1 MNIQSI
7 GSKLT
12 FWYTGLLT
20 LTFLLAGSVTYGLLV
35 YSLSRDMDYALN
47 GIGSIMAD
55 KVRAE
60 GSSFYPSEV
69 DDLFRRFFGFSPLE
83 HHFDILDPRRQLER
97 EQQDS
102 PSADFPISAQA
113 LERATRGESHFETV
127 MIDKLA
133 PVRVLTVPVIDS
145 GRLVNLVR
153 VGMSLENMYK
163 TRHRFLLIMA
173 AVFPLGLI
181 LAGGGGWLLAR
192 RALRPVDR
200 MTQTAKKIS
209 GEHLSRRLQESGN
222 NDELDRLAL
231 TLNDMLDRLHGAID
245 QMRRFSADAS
255 HELQTPLT
263 ILKGEMEVAL
273 LKTRSPV
280 EYQQVLASGLEEIDR
295 INHLVE
301 GLLLLA
307 RADSGMLRL
316 DLQLIDLHELLENTL
331 LQLTPLAN
339 NRSLRFTFKPCG
351 PVSVR
356 GDGEHL
362 RRVFLNLLTN
372 AIKHSPHGEVIEI
385 RLWQEEK
392 RAVIQIADSGIGI
405 PENEQELIFNR
416 FHRLSESRSAAAK
429 EGVGLGLSIALSIV
443 EAHGGT
449 IHVESNRGLG
459 TTFSVHLPAILL
471 ES

>member
-1 MNIQSI
+1 MSIRSI

-20 LTFLLAGSVTYGLLV
+20 LTFLLAGSMTYGLLV
-35 YSLSRDMDYALN
+35 YSLARDMDYALN
-47 GIGSIMAD
+47 SIGRIMAD
-55 KVRAE
+55 KVRSE
-60 GSSFYPSEV
+60 GNSLYPSEV
-69 DDLFRRFFGFSPLE
+69 DELFRRFFGFSPLE
-83 HHFDILDPRRQLER
+83 HHFDILDPRRR
-97 EQQDS
+97 FDQDQRGS
-102 PSADFPISAQA
+102 GSAEFPISAQA
-113 LERATRGESHFETV
+113 LERAMRGESSFETLI
-127 MIDKLA
+127 IDGPA
-133 PVRVLTVPVIDS
+133 PIRVLTVPVLDS

-163 TRHRFLLIMA
+163 TRRRFLYIMA

-181 LAGGGGWLLAR
+181 LAGGGGWILAR
-192 RALRPVDR
+192 RALRPVDQ
-200 MTQTAKKIS
+200 MTQTAQKIS
-209 GEHLSRRLQESGN
+209 AEHLSQRLHESGN
-222 NDELDRLAL
+222 NDELDRLAR

-273 LKTRSPV
+273 LRTRTPG
-280 EYQQVLASGLEEIDR
+280 EYQEVLVSGLEEIER

-316 DLQLIDLHELLENTL
+316 DLQLIDLNQLLKKTI
-331 LQLTPLAN
+331 LQLSPMASS
-339 NRSLRFTFKPCG
+339 RSLRFRFRPSG
-351 PVSVR
+351 SVSVR
-356 GDGEHL
+356 GDSEHL

-372 AIKHSPHGEVIEI
+372 AIKHSPAGEVIEV
-385 RLWQEEK
+385 RLFREESW
-392 RAVIQIADSGIGI
+392 AVAAVADSGVGI
-405 PENEQELIFNR
+405 PDDEQQLVFNR
-416 FHRLSESRSAAAK
+416 FHRLSASRSAAAE

-449 IHVESNRGLG
+449 IQLKSTPGIG
-459 TTFSVHLPAILL
+459 STFSVRLPAALP
-471 ES
+471 

>member
-1 MNIQSI
+1 MSIQSI
-7 GSKLT
+7 GSRLT

-20 LTFLLAGSVTYGLLV
+20 LTFLLAGSMTYGLLV

-47 GIGSIMAD
+47 SIGSIMAA
-55 KVRAE
+55 KVRSE
-60 GSSFYPSEV
+60 GNSFYPSEV

-83 HHFDILDPRRQLER
+83 RHFDILDPRRRFQR

-102 PSADFPISAQA
+102 LSADSPISSQA

-127 MIDKLA
+127 TIDERD

-145 GRLVNLVR
+145 GRLVNLIR

-192 RALRPVDR
+192 RALRPVDS

-209 GEHLSRRLQESGN
+209 GEHLSQRLQESGN
-222 NDELDRLAL
+222 RDELDRLAG

-273 LKTRSPV
+273 LKPRSPE
-280 EYQQVLASGLEEIDR
+280 EYQEVLTSGLEEIDR

-316 DLQLIDLHELLENTL
+316 DLQVIDLNELLEKTL
-331 LQLTPLAN
+331 IQLSPLATT
-339 NRSLRFTFKPCG
+339 RSLRFKFKPLDATC
-351 PVSVR
+351 VR
-356 GDGEHL
+356 GDSEHL
-362 RRVFLNLLTN
+362 RRAFLNLLTN
-372 AIKHSPHGEVIEI
+372 AIKHSHNDEIIEVTLL
-385 RLWQEEK
+385 REEAW
-392 RAVIQIADSGIGI
+392 AVIQIADSGIGI
-405 PENEQELIFNR
+405 PKHEQKLIFNR
-416 FHRLSESRSAAAK
+416 FHRLSESRSAAGK

-449 IHVESNRGLG
+449 IQVESSPGIG
-459 TTFSVHLPAILL
+459 ATFSVHLPAILP
-471 ES
+471 

>member
-1 MNIQSI
+1 MSLNSI

-20 LTFLLAGSVTYGLLV
+20 LTFLVAGSMTYGLLV

-47 GIGSIMAD
+47 NIGSIMAD
-55 KVRAE
+55 KVRSE
-60 GSSFYPSEV
+60 GISFYPSEV
-69 DDLFRRFFGFSPLE
+69 DELFRRFFGFSPLE
-83 HHFDILDPRRQLER
+83 RHFDILDPRRR
-97 EQQDS
+97 FKQQPDS
-102 PSADFPISAQA
+102 LSADFQISSQA
-113 LERATRGESHFETV
+113 LERAARGKSHFETV
-127 MIDKLA
+127 MIDGLA
-133 PVRVLTVPVIDS
+133 PVRVLTVPVINS
-145 GRLVNLVR
+145 GRLINLVR

-173 AVFPLGLI
+173 AVFPLGLT

-209 GEHLSRRLQESGN
+209 GEHLSQRLQESGN
-222 NDELDRLAL
+222 RDELDRLAR

-273 LKTRSPV
+273 LKPRSPE
-280 EYQQVLASGLEEIDR
+280 EYQEVLTSGLEEMDR

-307 RADSGMLRL
+307 RAESGMLRL
-316 DLQLIDLHELLENTL
+316 DMQVINVHELLKKTL
-331 LQLTPLAN
+331 LQLTPLADKH
-339 NRSLRFTFKPCG
+339 SLRFNLKPG
-351 PVSVR
+351 ETNNIK
-356 GDGEHL
+356 GDSEHL

-372 AIKHSPHGEVIEI
+372 AIKHSPADEVIEV
-385 RLWQEEK
+385 RLLKKETW
-392 RAVIQIADSGIGI
+392 AVIQITDSGNGI
-405 PENEQELIFNR
+405 TENEQKLIFNR
-416 FHRLSESRSAAAK
+416 FHRLSESRSAAGK

-449 IHVESNRGLG
+449 IHVESSPGVG
-459 TTFSVHLPAILL
+459 ATFSVHLPAIL
-471 ES
+471 S